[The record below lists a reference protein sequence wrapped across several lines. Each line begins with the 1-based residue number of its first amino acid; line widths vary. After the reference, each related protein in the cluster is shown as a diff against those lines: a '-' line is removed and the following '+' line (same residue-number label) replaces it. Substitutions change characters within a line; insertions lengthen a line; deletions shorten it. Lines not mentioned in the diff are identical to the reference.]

1 MSLPKTDSISLNLK
15 PLFLRKLF
23 CFNFS
28 LVSGLGPSLN
38 FFEKANLAA
47 DSQSPSSI
55 ITLFV
60 TDSSTPFDE
69 ESVDYLE
76 NLVFKCDD
84 INNQEILNA

>member
-15 PLFLRKLF
+15 PLFCRKLF

-47 DSQSPSSI
+47 DYQSPSSI

-60 TDSSTPFDE
+60 RDSSTPFDDN
-69 ESVDYLE
+69 SKAIFLGPNPFLFLADT
-76 NLVFKCDD
+76 
-84 INNQEILNA
+84 